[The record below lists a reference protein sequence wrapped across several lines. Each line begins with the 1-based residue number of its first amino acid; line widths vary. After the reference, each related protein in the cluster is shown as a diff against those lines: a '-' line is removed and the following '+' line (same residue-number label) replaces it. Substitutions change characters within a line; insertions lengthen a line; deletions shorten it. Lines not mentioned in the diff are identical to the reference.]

1 MRRTLNFAEASYPPR
16 GYYAFLGLCVVG
28 IAGGLTA
35 AHEMADAGHQ
45 VTGMTDRIVWGLP
58 HVFALFLILA
68 GAGSLCVTS
77 LAVAWRRAIYRRL
90 ARLSC
95 VVAMALLAG
104 GLAILV
110 LDLGRPG
117 NLMTALGSLNF
128 SSIFSLNL
136 FVYAGFFL
144 IVGALLWTL
153 LEYRMNRYA
162 RAVGVLAFL
171 WQILLASD
179 IGSVFGV
186 LKARAAYEGAIM
198 APLAVA
204 MSLAIGLGIFTLV
217 LFAALAWAGRPCG
230 TVVIAR
236 LGRLLG
242 IFVLV
247 ALYLVAVQHI
257 VQSYGAAG
265 AGFET
270 FILADG
276 GVYTA
281 LFWLGQVIIG
291 GLVPLAILFHP
302 AFARQRGAVAVA
314 AGLVVVGGFSWLYV
328 TVIGGQAYP
337 MTLFAGLSVSS
348 EALDGEVAHYAARM
362 PEILLGAGGVALAL
376 FVTAVA
382 VKVLAVLPATLAD
395 GEVDPHHRPASD

>member
-1 MRRTLNFAEASYPPR
+1 MRTTLDYAEAPYAPR
-16 GYYAFLGLCVVG
+16 GYYAFLGACVII
-28 IAGGLTA
+28 IAIGLIA
-35 AHEMADAGHQ
+35 AREMLEAGHH

-68 GAGSLCVTS
+68 GAGSLCVAS

-104 GLAILV
+104 GLSVLA

-117 NLMTALGSLNF
+117 NLVAGLGSLNF

-136 FVYAGFFL
+136 FVYTGFFL
-144 IVGALLWTL
+144 VVGALLWTL
-153 LEYRMNRYA
+153 LEYRMNRWA
-162 RAVGVLAFL
+162 RAVGVVAFL
-171 WQILLASD
+171 WHILLASD

-186 LKARAAYEGAIM
+186 LEARAAYHGAIM

-204 MSLAIGLGIFTLV
+204 MSLAIGLGAFTLV

-230 TVVIAR
+230 AVVVGR

-242 IFVLV
+242 IFVIV
-247 ALYLVAVQHI
+247 ALYMVAFQYI
-257 VQSYGAAG
+257 VQSYGAAR
-265 AGFET
+265 ADFEN

-276 GVYTA
+276 GIYTA
-281 LFWLGQVIIG
+281 LFWIGQVIAG

-302 AFARQRGAVAVA
+302 ALARRRGAVAIA
-314 AGLVVVGGFSWLYV
+314 AGLVLIGGLSWLYV

-337 MTLFAGLSVSS
+337 MSLFAGMSVSS
-348 EALDGEVAHYAARM
+348 GALDGEVAAYAARWT
-362 PEILLGAGGVALAL
+362 EVLLSAGGVALAL
-376 FVTAVA
+376 LLTAIA
-382 VKVLAVLPATLAD
+382 VKVLALLPVSLAD
-395 GEVDPHHRPASD
+395 AEVDPHHRPAAG

>member
-1 MRRTLNFAEASYPPR
+1 MRKTLDYAEAPYTSR
-16 GYYAFLGLCVVG
+16 GYYAILGICVVVM
-28 IAGGLTA
+28 AGGLAA
-35 AHEMADAGHQ
+35 AHEMADVGHR

-68 GAGSLCVTS
+68 GAGSLCVAS
-77 LAVAWRRAIYRRL
+77 LAVAWRRAIYTRL

-104 GLAILV
+104 GLTVLV

-117 NLMTALGSLNF
+117 NLVIALGSLNF

-144 IVGALLWTL
+144 IVGTLLWTL
-153 LEYRMNRYA
+153 LEYRMNRWA

-179 IGSVFGV
+179 IGSVFGI
-186 LKARAAYEGAIM
+186 LKARAAYDGAIM
-198 APLAVA
+198 APLTVA
-204 MSLAIGLGIFTLV
+204 MSLALGLGVFTLV

-230 TVVIAR
+230 AVLVAR

-242 IFVLV
+242 LFVLV

-257 VQSYGAAG
+257 VQSYGAAP
-265 AGFET
+265 AGFEG

-276 GVYTA
+276 GIYTA
-281 LFWLGQVIIG
+281 AFWIGQVIAG
-291 GLVPLAILFHP
+291 GLVPLAMLLHP
-302 AFARQRGAVAVA
+302 TLARRRGAVAVV
-314 AGLVVVGGFSWLYV
+314 AGLVVIGGLSWLYV

-337 MTLFAGLSVSS
+337 MALFADMTVSS
-348 EALDGEVAHYAARM
+348 SALDGEIAGYTARW
-362 PEILLGAGGVALAL
+362 PEVLLGAGGVALAL
-376 FVTAVA
+376 LLAAIA
-382 VKVLAVLPATLAD
+382 VKVLAVLPVSLAD
-395 GEVDPHHRPASD
+395 AEVDPHHRPAPG